1 MKIIDVC
8 ENPSGAG
15 CIKCYYENNGINDYQ
30 ILFIW
35 LSLVIGDITKNRLSF
50 LQELYNDP
58 GFDYHDQIKELLN
71 SIDEDTMVR
80 VWSSKGNADDYL
92 LLLYICNLLK
102 NKVSNMSVVYSTD
115 YLEEV
120 INITAADYKEI
131 PLILKN
137 EIILTS
143 DMINKF
149 ANEWNE
155 LCTINSDLRVL
166 ENGKIINKKFS
177 DYDAI
182 ILDKLEILGPCK
194 IASLIG
200 DLMANYTINDA
211 SDAVYLYLVD
221 RLINQNKIKVIT
233 KGERHFID
241 IIEKN

>member
-8 ENPSGAG
+8 EKPSGAG
-15 CIKCYYENNGINDYQ
+15 SIKCYYDKNNISNYQ
-30 ILFIW
+30 IIAMW
-35 LSLVIGDITKNRLSF
+35 LSLTIGDIKNDRSVF
-50 LQELYNDP
+50 LKELYGDLNL
-58 GFDYHDQIKELLN
+58 DYHDAVNELLN

-92 LLLYICNLLK
+92 LSLYICNLLK
-102 NKVSNMSVVYSTD
+102 DKVSNMSVVYSTD

-120 INITAADYKEI
+120 ISINAADYKEI
-131 PLILKN
+131 PELLKH
-137 EIILTS
+137 EIKLTK
-143 DMINKF
+143 DDINKF

-155 LCTINSDLRVL
+155 LCSINSDLRVL

-182 ILDKLEILGPCK
+182 ILDKLELLGPCK

-200 DLMANYTINDA
+200 YLMANYTINDA

-221 RLINQNKIKVIT
+221 RLIYQNNIKVVT
-233 KGERHFID
+233 KGESHFID